1 MEETPPPSGTGT
13 PRQQPAWRSAASS
26 NWRVKDDSPRLEQP
40 ANKARLGGGGRSDS
54 QSEDAAGT
62 RVYVGNLLY
71 TAQKADI
78 ETLFAERGF
87 TVTNVNISTDPFTG
101 RNLSYCFVDL
111 GSADEAARAI
121 TELNGVDVL
130 GRSLKVSPGVAR
142 RGPGSGSGAGLGSAR
157 PQSREGREGREGQ
170 DGGREV
176 RMKNYDRGYAR
187 ESRDER
193 NTEYKPTFDRWSRND
208 ASTHWQAPQAE
219 GRRLYVG
226 NLPRIEPQ
234 SALDEEIQSLFAT
247 YLAEE
252 QITPTAVSKLV
263 SPHTVRNPTAGSNL
277 GEPGNLYYCFVD
289 LARAEDVDV
298 VIAKLDGQQGS
309 WGGNLRVNRARNA
322 DRKVTREQGPRGGQ
336 DGGER
341 RSGGASAWRS
351 GSRDVRTEEGQQ

>member
-1 MEETPPPSGTGT
+1 MEETASPQGTGT
-13 PRQQPAWRSAASS
+13 PRQQPAWRSAAST
-26 NWRVKDDSPRLEQP
+26 NWRVRDESPRLEQP
-40 ANKARLGGGGRSDS
+40 ANKPRYGAGRSNDNAS
-54 QSEDAAGT
+54 SEDAAGT
-62 RVYVGNLLY
+62 RLYVGNLLY

-78 ETLFAERGF
+78 ETLFTERGF

-101 RNLSYCFVDL
+101 RNPSYCFVDL
-111 GSADEAARAI
+111 DSADEAARAI
-121 TELNGVDVL
+121 SELNGVDVQ
-130 GRSLKVSPGVAR
+130 GRTLKVSPGVAR
-142 RGPGSGSGAGLGSAR
+142 RGPNQGPASG
-157 PQSREGREGREGQ
+157 QSREGREGQ

-176 RMKNYDRGYAR
+176 RVKNYDRGYAR

-208 ASTHWQAPQAE
+208 ASSHWQAPQAE

-247 YLAEE
+247 YLADE

-298 VIAKLDGQQGS
+298 VIQKLDGQQGS

-322 DRKVTREQGPRGGQ
+322 DRKVTREQGLRQ

-341 RSGGASAWRS
+341 RSSGGASAWRS